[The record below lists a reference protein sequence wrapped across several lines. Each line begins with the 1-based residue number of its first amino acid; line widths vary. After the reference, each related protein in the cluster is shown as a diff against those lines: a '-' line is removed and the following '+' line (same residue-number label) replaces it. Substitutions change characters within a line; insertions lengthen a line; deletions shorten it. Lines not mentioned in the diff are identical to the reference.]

1 MRDKS
6 EVLTGAQKNRF
17 GLILYIILLSV
28 VYILITRLNLTTTYY
43 SLYSSL
49 GENSQVTEYF
59 IISIATF
66 LFLSGLCLLFIY
78 SFFKRKRVVGK
89 LLLAIHLLYISHYAI
104 TFVYCLYVVGAE
116 CMTGFAPIFPDICY
130 HLTHYKPAAA
140 DIPVASDNPAHY
152 ADAIRY
158 NARTPL
164 QGSLLPLTRLVWA

>member
-59 IISIATF
+59 IIAIAF
-66 LFLSGLCLLFIY
+66 CQGYVCSSFI
-78 SFFKRKRVVGK
+78 
-89 LLLAIHLLYISHYAI
+89 
-104 TFVYCLYVVGAE
+104 
-116 CMTGFAPIFPDICY
+116 P
-130 HLTHYKPAAA
+130 
-140 DIPVASDNPAHY
+140 
-152 ADAIRY
+152 
-158 NARTPL
+158 
-164 QGSLLPLTRLVWA
+164 SLNEKEW

>member
-6 EVLTGAQKNRF
+6 EVLTREQKNRF

-28 VYILITRLNLTTTYY
+28 VYILVTRLNLITIYY
-43 SLYSSL
+43 SLYTSL
-49 GENSQVTEYF
+49 DGSSQVTEYF

-116 CMTGFAPIFPDICY
+116 CMTTGKIENILIDVIIAMLSLSYVCLSGKARNIF
-130 HLTHYKPAAA
+130 
-140 DIPVASDNPAHY
+140 VN
-152 ADAIRY
+152 
-158 NARTPL
+158 
-164 QGSLLPLTRLVWA
+164 

>member
-1 MRDKS
+1 LILTFTVVDRDRLQTGYFMRDKS

-28 VYILITRLNLTTTYY
+28 VYILITRLNLTITYY

-49 GENSQVTEYF
+49 DENSQVAEYF

-78 SFFKRKRVVGK
+78 SFFKRERVVGK

-116 CMTGFAPIFPDICY
+116 CMTTGKIEHILIDIIIAMLSLSYVCLSGRARHIF
-130 HLTHYKPAAA
+130 
-140 DIPVASDNPAHY
+140 VN
-152 ADAIRY
+152 
-158 NARTPL
+158 
-164 QGSLLPLTRLVWA
+164 

>member
-28 VYILITRLNLTTTYY
+28 VYMLITRLNLTITYY

-49 GENSQVTEYF
+49 DENSQVTEYF
-59 IISIATF
+59 TISIATF
-66 LFLSGLCLLFIY
+66 LAALCLFFIY

-89 LLLAIHLLYISHYAI
+89 LLLCIYILYISHYAI

-116 CMTGFAPIFPDICY
+116 CMTTGKIEHILIDIIIAMLSLSYVCLSGRARHIF
-130 HLTHYKPAAA
+130 
-140 DIPVASDNPAHY
+140 VN
-152 ADAIRY
+152 
-158 NARTPL
+158 
-164 QGSLLPLTRLVWA
+164 

>member
-28 VYILITRLNLTTTYY
+28 IYILITRINLTTTYY

-49 GENSQVTEYF
+49 DENSQVTEYF

-66 LFLSGLCLLFIY
+66 LFLAALCLFFIY

-89 LLLAIHLLYISHYAI
+89 LLL
-104 TFVYCLYVVGAE
+104 C
-116 CMTGFAPIFPDICY
+116 
-130 HLTHYKPAAA
+130 
-140 DIPVASDNPAHY
+140 
-152 ADAIRY
+152 
-158 NARTPL
+158 
-164 QGSLLPLTRLVWA
+164 